1 MNIDTLYIYPN
12 DTIDIT
18 QDISYTRII
27 NHGTLNIHETN
38 IDTYQ
43 LDNHGIIHIHNN
55 SKVTISPYIIFDISN
70 SYFYNHP
77 NSIISI
83 SENSSLHIH
92 NCISS
97 SNYGLIDISSS
108 NSSLNI
114 INTEFTNFNIIQN
127 NSSFYINNSIDNKHP
142 YYFFNHHYLIHSY
155 NSIFN
160 LSYTTLYNYKLCIF
174 DDYSIFNIN
183 NNSYIIHTLPTSI
196 HIQLG
201 KVNSNDGYTN
211 RIIIRDNAS
220 FIQSNY
226 KYSDYSNYIT
236 NYKNKIVYPITYN
249 NNEFINPINSSD
261 ISYSYVLNIDNTNTF
276 IQDNIL
282 FVDLHETIHINKYFI
297 PIFTIINLGTI
308 IIYSPLYLSNSNYSI
323 INLGKIIL
331 YSDIYQF
338 DTNKYI
344 ENVYSGKIQ
353 TTQINT
359 KQSLYDIS
367 SIHTN
372 VFLTENTITYPISI
386 QKPQVYIINNNQTIH
401 IHNIFQNN
409 NILINYGTIIF
420 EGNSKYINNGLLY
433 NYGEI
438 QIKGYLKNNNN
449 IYNFNILDISS
460 DDIET
465 TSLSYIFQA
474 TNNIN
479 LKSSPSLTIKNNN
492 INIQYPKLDYFTYQD
507 VSFSIYTI
515 PYTDFIF
522 NENEYMISQISRNT
536 IDISNIGY
544 NTLLINTNDT
554 STNNIFFTNRGVF
567 TFDISNQL
575 NNSDLSFGILFSSN
589 NFRINCCL
597 NTLHKNIHYLD
608 FDYKDK
614 YENQLYS
621 DNSYILFDSIPSD
634 LSFSYTLDN
643 SNVDISIQFFLYN
656 TGTDDIEYISNHLCK
671 NISDETKF
679 IIIPNEYN
687 VYITDIS
694 YHSDPNIIFSDISNF
709 GSITCNTSI
718 SFEQNISF
726 YPQSS
731 LHIQNDVSLN
741 IKNTDTT
748 FYNHSTIFTDN
759 SSSIVIDSSNSI
771 DFNSTI
777 KPTSSIPKNID
788 ISFISP
794 LTSFSTYSSIPDNT
808 DISFH
813 IDSSNVYHPSLLSQ
827 YICDSSNQSIQYYT
841 NTHNMNYINDFM
853 FKQLLDSTSILHKN
867 IIIQND
873 ECLFLNKDTSY
884 NIYKTI
890 INYGNIYL
898 DNSVSFIIY
907 NTFINYG
914 NIILSN
920 PKATLYIKSTL
931 LDNSQSIYKHYHIP
945 HKNNKHNYILSYG
958 NIIIQNSTFFNYS
971 LIYNHHIIDLS
982 NTILYNY
989 HRIVGNGK
997 INNDLSSNIF
1007 TDYITRN
1014 TSINKTAFNNTLTNK
1029 LLYTNQHL
1037 HLHLHYSLLS
1047 YHFDDNTSTNKIFR
1061 SYHENIQSNTPS
1073 FNQLDISSNLSLQ
1086 STNNIK
1092 HKLFY
1097 YKQSNAIISLDND
1110 NKIQYSYDHIHWSS
1124 ITDPSNQNLKNYYI
1138 IHDVSNN
1145 NGLSYIIRYGTGS
1158 EHLCCSGNLHDYYN
1172 PYTHMTEL
1180 SWNSIP
1186 DDISNTGIYHYIK
1199 DKTQSSDIFTNTY
1212 FYTDNSDQYIYDI
1225 SNTKLN
1231 VIERQKYNTSDHKFY
1246 YDTSYTFI
1254 SDLSHIT
1261 IFDDTIYAIDK
1272 GGSLNFHMIDKDY
1285 DNNDRDI
1292 SGIIDTYVS
1301 NIFYIP
1307 YHYDLSNTEH
1317 YLYYYDNNLSIK
1329 KIPKQSNRNILY
1341 EKKFGH
1347 YFDTSYHYIHTDIS
1361 LNDSQISP
1369 NLSTCLPVFY
1379 TNRHLNHERILYLHD
1394 IYRINYNNKDIHFT
1408 FDINTST
1415 YVLEKGIIDISSNS
1429 KLIIRTN
1436 ERLYVKEGGRI
1447 NMNGIIICEE
1457 SSIIIN
1463 DGEIIHMGILYNYGI
1478 YENYGYSI
1486 HKKASMFVN
1495 ICSIINHNSIYIEI
1509 GCIFKNILTT
1519 ISNRNYGEIIQIKTS
1534 ERFERYI
1541 QNPCIYLFESSR
1553 DFNLENKSSY
1563 KYYIQLYNSKS
1574 NKIYKNI
1581 TDISYENI
1589 HHILQDPLLFNKYQ
1603 IDIDTP
1609 YLEYRPKTNDNPNNI
1624 ITDLSLHVFHSKT
1637 ITSIQ
1642 NDISNI
1648 NILYNNKY
1656 NYEIYDTIEHVI
1668 YSKRDVSDND
1678 ISLNTNT
1685 DISYNVYIIQ
1695 PHQTIRYDISNDEY
1709 DTPYT
1714 IINYGNLHLY
1724 DISSNTKLNIYNYN
1738 NLYIYSSSFLNN
1750 SSSSIHLDASFHFH
1764 LYNYKQV
1771 YYEKY
1776 DINDI
1781 SYDHFQFII
1790 PTGDNYSYIQ
1800 NTTEYIDNSFH
1811 TINDYLNTYYDYKDN
1826 SNILLSDISLN
1837 LFKSFDLSDTIIFKD
1852 NQNNSKSFNTIYD
1865 NEIHFFNKMKNE
1877 QSIIKNVFSDLSN
1890 NLNTNIILNN
1900 IDRIHTLITDISGFI
1915 IDNSDTLLNSYDICA
1930 NKYDFSNNIF
1940 FNHIIDNSVNENF
1953 IFDYSGS
1960 DLTYDSSFIQCLYQ
1974 NEEDNLSNFSNNI
1987 KTTNDKFINIYP
1999 IYYNIIY
2006 NIYYANVLLKNV
2018 FNNHN
2023 LKDISNDEFTTI
2035 NTDLSFSVSEFSHI
2049 SFFRFYRFIYNFIY
2063 LHLKYLI
2070 HIITTYTS
2078 IHVNGYR
2085 HKTINN
2091 FYIYNHADIS
2101 YSNTDISFSF
2111 FDICNNIIFNIPT
2124 INPTNTSNLNINIS
2138 TYIQNYYDLSLSS
2151 ILYELKDD
2159 LKDIDNNGK
2168 DVISE
2173 NITNEIERI
2182 YDNDKVMDKWYTLI
2196 DISVNNVKYNMKD
2209 KLLDDNMYVLL
2220 DNVDM
2225 SKNEYLVIDDGDIL
2239 DFGGA
2244 KKSLTI
2250 TNSILY
2256 YHGQLKGTGKI
2267 ELTNSIGIFDNSD
2280 ILYDDYTTLD
2290 ISLSNS
2296 TCYIPSLRDKNNKKI
2311 NIDKDDNSIVI
2322 SSTQYS
2328 IDRKNMNK
2336 IKKRIEYKNISD
2348 IIQDKKY
2355 EYEENNLKYTIYY
2368 GTDIHIDKN
2377 TNIRIHNNERLI
2389 LYGNSKIDG
2398 NIINEGELYFG
2409 DYNSYDISYIQSN
2422 TYYHQENEQ
2431 FNIYHNVY
2439 TSKTDSSYNIE
2450 PIYNTIYNKEIHHIN
2465 GYIYNHNKII
2475 VNTYTILNGYI
2486 MEYPQSNIIE
2496 NELLC
2501 SDIGKIHDI
2510 KDIHPLSNNDIN
2522 VVYIDMNN
2530 DDIYSLLNH
2539 NSTTIDNTQLNTIQ
2553 SSIITSNSDIY
2564 TDTIKYLFLNSSTF
2578 NLFRK
2583 KYTNEYNF
2591 NIAFH
2596 IKQGQHLQV
2605 YNFETINI
2613 NSNFDNS
2620 GVIHLYGTLQFEN
2633 NFKINNHGEI
2643 ILYNTGYIHN
2653 VENIVNTSG
2662 KIIKIFSNY
2671 FDIDDNNMI
2680 KWYRSDFKFYSVLR
2694 FRHYN
2699 KYTFEYNNI
2708 FNSKYNFK
2716 IEYKSLKYNITFTN
2730 SNRNNELI
2738 IKHVGDIITINGYMI
2753 HFISH
2758 LTFDIIKS
2766 DVYDINLSYYEDYT
2780 QDEYYIYHNQI
2791 NDYILNTTDEYSNTQ
2806 NSIIKNVLH
2815 NEDATIILKE
2825 SSNSEIVL
2833 YPHLDTN
2840 EELAQPYVSAVN
2852 IIDTKMLQN
2861 KEAIIQ
2867 LLSNQRIRITLICL
2881 SDDCTKYYKNNPSD
2895 VYDRKV
2901 ENKIKNAKSIH
2912 TYGDK
2917 FLVKTH
2923 DDKYFIWGKELYF
2936 NDDDNKPNYKQ
2947 YPLKMFSKQDFN
2959 LSNISIVSSTDNY
2972 NNSVKIFND
2981 IIREFP

>member
-479 LKSSPSLTIKNNN
+479 LTSSPSLTIKNNT

-522 NENEYMISQISRNT
+522 NENEYMISQISRN
-536 IDISNIGY
+536 ILDISNIGY

-554 STNNIFFTNRGVF
+554 STNNIFFTNTGTF
-567 TFDISNQL
+567 TFDISNQI
-575 NNSDLSFGILFSSN
+575 SDSNLSFGILFSST
-589 NFRINCCL
+589 NFIIDCCL
-597 NTLHKNIHYLD
+597 NTLQKDTHYRD
-608 FDYKDK
+608 FHYIDK

-621 DNSYILFDSIPSD
+621 DNSYILFHSIPSD

-643 SNVDISIQFFLYN
+643 VSGYENKVDISIQFFLYN
-656 TGTDDIEYISNHLCK
+656 TKTDDIKYVSNHLCK
-671 NISDETKF
+671 NISEEKQF
-679 IIIPNEYN
+679 RIIPNEYN

-694 YHSDPNIIFSDISNF
+694 YHLEYDTIFSDIVNF

-726 YPQSS
+726 HPQSS
-731 LHIQNDVSLN
+731 LHIHNDVSLN
-741 IKNTDTT
+741 IKNTNTM
-748 FYNHSTIFTDN
+748 FLNHSTIFIDN
-759 SSSIVIDSSNSI
+759 SSSISIDSSNSI

-777 KPTSSIPKNID
+777 KPINTIPKNID

-794 LTSFSTYSSIPDNT
+794 LTSFSTYSSIPYITDNYL
-808 DISFH
+808 H

-827 YICDSSNQSIQYYT
+827 YICDPSNQSIQYYT
-841 NTHNMNYINDFM
+841 NTHNMNYINDVM
-853 FKQLLDSTSILHKN
+853 FNQLIDSTSILHKN
-867 IIIQND
+867 IIIQKN

-884 NIYKTI
+884 HIYKTI
-890 INYGNIYL
+890 INYGTIYL
-898 DNSVSFIIY
+898 DNSVSLIIH

-914 NIILSN
+914 TIILSN
-920 PKATLYIKSTL
+920 PKTTLHINSSLNYS
-931 LDNSQSIYKHYHIP
+931 DNHVYKHYHIP
-945 HKNNKHNYILSYG
+945 HKNNQHNYILSYG
-958 NIIIQNSTFFNYS
+958 RIIIQNSIFFNYS
-971 LIYNHHIIDLS
+971 LIYNHNTIGLS

-989 HRIVGNGK
+989 HRIIGNGK
-997 INNDLSSNIF
+997 INNDISSTIF
-1007 TDYITRN
+1007 MDYITRN
-1014 TSINKTAFNNTLTNK
+1014 TSINQEFFNNTLTNK
-1029 LLYTNQHL
+1029 LLDTNPL
-1037 HLHLHYSLLS
+1037 LHYSLLS
-1047 YHFDDNTSTNKIFR
+1047 YHFDNNNSTNNIFS
-1061 SYHENIQSNTPS
+1061 SYHENTESNTPS
-1073 FNQLDISSNLSLQ
+1073 FNQIDISSNLSLR
-1086 STNNIK
+1086 STSNMK

-1097 YKQSNAIISLDND
+1097 YKQSNAIISLDNE

-1145 NGLSYIIRYGTGS
+1145 DRLSYIVRFGNGS
-1158 EHLCCSGNLHDYYN
+1158 ENVCCSGNLNDYYN

-1186 DDISNTGIYHYIK
+1186 EDISNTGIYQYIK
-1199 DKTQSSDIFTNTY
+1199 DKTSVPDIFTNTY

-1225 SNTKLN
+1225 SITNLN
-1231 VIERQKYNTSDHKFY
+1231 VIERHKYNTDTYDLK

-1254 SDLSHIT
+1254 SNLSHIT

-1272 GGSLNFHMIDKDY
+1272 DGSLNFHLIDKNY
-1285 DNNDRDI
+1285 NEGDRDI
-1292 SGIIDTYVS
+1292 SGRIDTDVS

-1341 EKKFGH
+1341 EKQFGH

-1379 TNRHLNHERILYLHD
+1379 NNKHLNHEGIIYLHD
-1394 IYRINYNNKDIHFT
+1394 IYRINYNKKDIRFT
-1408 FDINTST
+1408 FDTNTNT
-1415 YVLEKGIIDISSNS
+1415 YILEKGIIDISSDS

-1436 ERLYVKEGGRI
+1436 ERFYVKEGGRM
-1447 NMNGIIICEE
+1447 NMNGTIICEE

-1463 DGEIIHMGILYNYGI
+1463 DGEIIHKGILYNYGI

-1486 HKKASMFVN
+1486 HKKASMVVN

-1519 ISNRNYGEIIQIKTS
+1519 ISNQNYGEIIQKKTS
-1534 ERFERYI
+1534 EQFERYI
-1541 QNPCIYLFESSR
+1541 QSPCIYLFESSR

-1589 HHILQDPLLFNKYQ
+1589 HHIIQDTLLFNKYQ
-1603 IDIDTP
+1603 IDINTP
-1609 YLEYRPKTNDNPNNI
+1609 YIEYRPKNNDNPNNI

-1637 ITSIQ
+1637 ITSIH

-1648 NILYNNKY
+1648 NIQYNNKY
-1656 NYEIYDTIEHVI
+1656 NYEIYDNIEHVI

-1678 ISLNTNT
+1678 ISLNTNI

-1724 DISSNTKLNIYNYN
+1724 DISSNTKLNIYNYS
-1738 NLYIYSSSFLNN
+1738 NLHLYSSSFLNK

-1776 DINDI
+1776 DIDDI

-1811 TINDYLNTYYDYKDN
+1811 TINDYLNTYYDYHDN
-1826 SNILLSDISLN
+1826 SNILLSDISLD

-1852 NQNNSKSFNTIYD
+1852 NNNISNSFNTIYD
-1865 NEIHFFNKMKNE
+1865 NETHFFNKMKNV
-1877 QSIIKNVFSDLSN
+1877 Q
-1890 NLNTNIILNN
+1890 
-1900 IDRIHTLITDISGFI
+1900 
-1915 IDNSDTLLNSYDICA
+1915 
-1930 NKYDFSNNIF
+1930 
-1940 FNHIIDNSVNENF
+1940 
-1953 IFDYSGS
+1953 
-1960 DLTYDSSFIQCLYQ
+1960 
-1974 NEEDNLSNFSNNI
+1974 
-1987 KTTNDKFINIYP
+1987 
-1999 IYYNIIY
+1999 
-2006 NIYYANVLLKNV
+2006 
-2018 FNNHN
+2018 
-2023 LKDISNDEFTTI
+2023 
-2035 NTDLSFSVSEFSHI
+2035 
-2049 SFFRFYRFIYNFIY
+2049 
-2063 LHLKYLI
+2063 
-2070 HIITTYTS
+2070 
-2078 IHVNGYR
+2078 
-2085 HKTINN
+2085 
-2091 FYIYNHADIS
+2091 
-2101 YSNTDISFSF
+2101 
-2111 FDICNNIIFNIPT
+2111 
-2124 INPTNTSNLNINIS
+2124 
-2138 TYIQNYYDLSLSS
+2138 
-2151 ILYELKDD
+2151 
-2159 LKDIDNNGK
+2159 
-2168 DVISE
+2168 
-2173 NITNEIERI
+2173 
-2182 YDNDKVMDKWYTLI
+2182 
-2196 DISVNNVKYNMKD
+2196 KYN
-2209 KLLDDNMYVLL
+2209 
-2220 DNVDM
+2220 
-2225 SKNEYLVIDDGDIL
+2225 
-2239 DFGGA
+2239 
-2244 KKSLTI
+2244 
-2250 TNSILY
+2250 
-2256 YHGQLKGTGKI
+2256 
-2267 ELTNSIGIFDNSD
+2267 
-2280 ILYDDYTTLD
+2280 
-2290 ISLSNS
+2290 
-2296 TCYIPSLRDKNNKKI
+2296 
-2311 NIDKDDNSIVI
+2311 
-2322 SSTQYS
+2322 
-2328 IDRKNMNK
+2328 
-2336 IKKRIEYKNISD
+2336 
-2348 IIQDKKY
+2348 
-2355 EYEENNLKYTIYY
+2355 
-2368 GTDIHIDKN
+2368 
-2377 TNIRIHNNERLI
+2377 
-2389 LYGNSKIDG
+2389 
-2398 NIINEGELYFG
+2398 
-2409 DYNSYDISYIQSN
+2409 
-2422 TYYHQENEQ
+2422 
-2431 FNIYHNVY
+2431 
-2439 TSKTDSSYNIE
+2439 
-2450 PIYNTIYNKEIHHIN
+2450 
-2465 GYIYNHNKII
+2465 
-2475 VNTYTILNGYI
+2475 
-2486 MEYPQSNIIE
+2486 
-2496 NELLC
+2496 
-2501 SDIGKIHDI
+2501 
-2510 KDIHPLSNNDIN
+2510 
-2522 VVYIDMNN
+2522 
-2530 DDIYSLLNH
+2530 
-2539 NSTTIDNTQLNTIQ
+2539 
-2553 SSIITSNSDIY
+2553 
-2564 TDTIKYLFLNSSTF
+2564 
-2578 NLFRK
+2578 
-2583 KYTNEYNF
+2583 
-2591 NIAFH
+2591 
-2596 IKQGQHLQV
+2596 
-2605 YNFETINI
+2605 
-2613 NSNFDNS
+2613 
-2620 GVIHLYGTLQFEN
+2620 
-2633 NFKINNHGEI
+2633 
-2643 ILYNTGYIHN
+2643 
-2653 VENIVNTSG
+2653 
-2662 KIIKIFSNY
+2662 
-2671 FDIDDNNMI
+2671 
-2680 KWYRSDFKFYSVLR
+2680 
-2694 FRHYN
+2694 
-2699 KYTFEYNNI
+2699 
-2708 FNSKYNFK
+2708 
-2716 IEYKSLKYNITFTN
+2716 
-2730 SNRNNELI
+2730 
-2738 IKHVGDIITINGYMI
+2738 
-2753 HFISH
+2753 
-2758 LTFDIIKS
+2758 
-2766 DVYDINLSYYEDYT
+2766 
-2780 QDEYYIYHNQI
+2780 
-2791 NDYILNTTDEYSNTQ
+2791 
-2806 NSIIKNVLH
+2806 
-2815 NEDATIILKE
+2815 
-2825 SSNSEIVL
+2825 
-2833 YPHLDTN
+2833 
-2840 EELAQPYVSAVN
+2840 
-2852 IIDTKMLQN
+2852 
-2861 KEAIIQ
+2861 
-2867 LLSNQRIRITLICL
+2867 
-2881 SDDCTKYYKNNPSD
+2881 
-2895 VYDRKV
+2895 
-2901 ENKIKNAKSIH
+2901 
-2912 TYGDK
+2912 
-2917 FLVKTH
+2917 
-2923 DDKYFIWGKELYF
+2923 
-2936 NDDDNKPNYKQ
+2936 
-2947 YPLKMFSKQDFN
+2947 
-2959 LSNISIVSSTDNY
+2959 
-2972 NNSVKIFND
+2972 
-2981 IIREFP
+2981 